1 MYLDIYRTLKDE
13 DIISMITNERKSELF
28 QLLYDKY
35 HSKVGDKCYSLLKNK
50 ELARETAQDIFTK
63 VYENLDSF
71 KGKSS
76 FSSWLYSITYNYC
89 IDYLRAK
96 KKLHYP
102 EWNRDNEI
110 PEIIDESEELTN
122 EISYDR
128 FMEMLDLLHTE
139 EKALLLMK
147 YNDDISIKSIAEALR
162 ISESAAKMRIKRAK
176 TRLVFLYKQKFKG

>member
-1 MYLDIYRTLKDE
+1 MYLDIYKTLEDE
-13 DIISMITNERKSELF
+13 EIIHKIITEKKTELF
-28 QLLYDKY
+28 QVLYDKY
-35 HSKVGDKCYSLLKNK
+35 HSRVGDKCYSLLRNK
-50 ELARETAQDIFTK
+50 ELAYETAQDIFTK

-89 IDYLRAK
+89 IDYLRNK

-110 PEIIDESEELTN
+110 PEIIDESEELTT

-128 FMEMLDLLHTE
+128 LMEILDMMHTE

-147 YNDDISIKSIAEALR
+147 YNDNISIKNIAEALR
-162 ISESAAKMRIKRAK
+162 VSESAAKMRIKRAK
-176 TRLVFLYKQKFKG
+176 SRLVFLYKKNYKS